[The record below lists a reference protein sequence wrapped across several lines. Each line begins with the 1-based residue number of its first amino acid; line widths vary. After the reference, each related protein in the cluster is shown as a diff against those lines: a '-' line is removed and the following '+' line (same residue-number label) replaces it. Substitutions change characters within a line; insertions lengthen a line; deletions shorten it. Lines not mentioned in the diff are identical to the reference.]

1 MQQINIQ
8 LFRICEGPWSSIFVP
23 SFGKL
28 VLHNEDFLGAKNYI
42 LCQVSADAKIRDP
55 ALENL

>member
-1 MQQINIQ
+1 M
-8 LFRICEGPWSSIFVP
+8 P

-28 VLHNEDFLGAKNYI
+28 VFHNEDFLDAKNYI

-55 ALENL
+55 ALGNLQRALDWPFDLV